1 MNLAF
6 SSTARGA
13 WPEPSERSKLC
24 LHFKAGITSSTAS
37 LDSPLIAPASVRTS
51 LSSSRV
57 APGSL
62 PTTVIKM
69 LRGKNI
75 RRSRSRSRGAQAKP
89 LGSPR
94 VARGFAEGSPGISHH
109 NPYARME
116 SSDPLKRKQTIL
128 SLIDMLSELS
138 GDNAVEAGSFSFSI
152 VAVLRVDR
160 SPQMSPRRR
169 CKKRTCVSRGGVCSG
184 QRA

>member
-6 SSTARGA
+6 LSTARGA

-24 LHFKAGITSSTAS
+24 LHFKAGTTSSTAS
-37 LDSPLIAPASVRTS
+37 LDSPFIAPSSVRIS

-69 LRGKNI
+69 VRGTVKNI
-75 RRSRSRSRGAQAKP
+75 HRSRSRSRGAQARP
-89 LGSPR
+89 IGSPR
-94 VARGFAEGSPGISHH
+94 AARGFPEGSPGMSVH

-128 SLIDMLSELS
+128 SLIDMLSEMS
-138 GDNAVEAGSFSFSI
+138 GDNAVEAGSVSFSI
-152 VAVLRVDR
+152 VVVLRVDR
-160 SPQMSPRRR
+160 SPQMSPHRQ
-169 CKKRTCVSRGGVCSG
+169 C
-184 QRA
+184 